1 MNKKQRNR
9 KLVTQNK
16 RNRMINRRYS
26 STVKGLTKLFQLK
39 LKSVTPEMTT
49 EEISTLIVEA
59 NKILSNTY
67 SMIDKGVKKNVLHK
81 NTAARKKS
89 NLSKLFQTVNIK

>member
-9 KLVTQNK
+9 KLVAQNR
-16 RNRMINRRYS
+16 RNRVINRRYS
-26 STVKGLTKLFQLK
+26 STIKSLTKLFQLK
-39 LKSVTPEMTT
+39 LNSVTPEMTN
-49 EEISTLIVEA
+49 EETSNLILEA
-59 NKILSNTY
+59 NKILNNTY

-89 NLSKLFQTVNIK
+89 NLSKLFQTINIK